1 MEQFKIEQNKWIRF
15 PIKLVDKI
23 LNETLDGNVPID
35 QMEDGW
41 YDIKLDS
48 IKGLR
53 PFYEED
59 FSVSGTLLFLTTGDN
74 VAVELKPSTVR
85 KLLGYEPQ
93 ILKSEFN
100 ETTSD

>member
-1 MEQFKIEQNKWIRF
+1 M
-15 PIKLVDKI
+15 
-23 LNETLDGNVPID
+23 
-35 QMEDGW
+35 
-41 YDIKLDS
+41 KLDS